1 MSFYMRDGNNRLSDH
16 RPSTRKEANMLTAIK
31 LSPRII
37 NPNDL
42 KPIDVVIELTAPA
55 PRNLERA
62 PIDAAI
68 VIDRSGSMAGQSLE
82 QVKAAVAALF
92 RQLGPDDRIAV
103 ITFDSN
109 VDVVLPLD
117 RHDPAIASSAIS
129 GIRSG
134 GSTNLSGG
142 WLEGLRLLTTDP
154 RPGAVRRI
162 ITLTDGHAN
171 NGITTV
177 EELAPIVGGARSQG
191 VTSSFIGF
199 EAGYDERFLAGLA
212 DAGGGD
218 DYWCDGPDKA
228 AEVFNHE
235 FGGLA
240 RVVAQNLR
248 VAVAP
253 TALTTHTGLLQ
264 DLPATDSLDGGFTLA
279 LGDSF
284 GDEVR
289 RVVLRLHPADGLAT
303 GQAVFANV
311 TIDWAA
317 LGAEPGLHTVTVPV
331 IIQVNPEANTDDG
344 DNVDPE
350 VVAQVLALDA
360 ARLQREAAEAAER
373 GDWEIASQHFRTSAD
388 LLEESRSDATEVNR
402 LRRAA
407 LRAESRQWDQRSS
420 KEEYSLSR
428 QRNKSRKTSFSDE
441 TRDDDGGA

>member
-1 MSFYMRDGNNRLSDH
+1 MQ
-16 RPSTRKEANMLTAIK
+16 TTIK
-31 LSPRII
+31 FSPRII
-37 NPNDL
+37 NPNQPR
-42 KPIDVVIELTAPA
+42 PIDVLIELTAPPA
-55 PRNLERA
+55 VALERA
-62 PIDAAI
+62 PIDAVV
-68 VIDRSGSMAGQSLE
+68 VIDRSGSMSGAPLE
-82 QVKAAVAALF
+82 QVKAAVTTLF
-92 RQLGPDDRIAV
+92 RLIGPEDRIAV
-103 ITFDSN
+103 VTFDSN
-109 VDVVLPLD
+109 VEVVLPLD
-117 RHDPAIASSAIS
+117 RHDPATASSVIGS
-129 GIRSG
+129 IRSG
-134 GSTNLSGG
+134 GSTNLSSG

-171 NGITTV
+171 HGITTV
-177 EELAPIVGGARSQG
+177 EELAPIVGGARGQG

-199 EAGYDERFLAGLA
+199 DAGYDERFLAGVA

-264 DLPATDSLDGGFTLA
+264 DLPATDLPDGGFTLA

-317 LGAEPGLHTVTVPV
+317 LGAEPG
-331 IIQVNPEANTDDG
+331 
-344 DNVDPE
+344 NVHAGMPPF
-350 VVAQVLALDA
+350 
-360 ARLQREAAEAAER
+360 
-373 GDWEIASQHFRTSAD
+373 GFGFGYS
-388 LLEESRSDATEVNR
+388 SRS
-402 LRRAA
+402 
-407 LRAESRQWDQRSS
+407 ESPMFISS
-420 KEEYSLSR
+420 MM
-428 QRNKSRKTSFSDE
+428 
-441 TRDDDGGA
+441 